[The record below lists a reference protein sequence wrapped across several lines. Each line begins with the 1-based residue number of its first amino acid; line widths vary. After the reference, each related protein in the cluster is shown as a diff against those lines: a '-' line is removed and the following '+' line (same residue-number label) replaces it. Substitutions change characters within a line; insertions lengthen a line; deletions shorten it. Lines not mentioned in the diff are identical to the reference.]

1 MALVS
6 RHANNGDN
14 LITSMAYSFASSV
27 TKTPFDEPFTTSW
40 DTIIW
45 YCQRNR
51 YVGLDSHSGSRLPC
65 LAAKIPLELI
75 NSRVSLLAHAAFH
88 IVISRNGQ
96 NRSRHKSA
104 CIHCVQQISKAGLL
118 YRTEKNKLLYCRNGV
133 FLNAMQKP
141 DVVLVISAFANLKLA
156 VDVAALSGVTG
167 SPGVKQHSQPSLEL
181 LACRT
186 CLPEQGESL
195 HLLLLLSC
203 SNGLR
208 QSHMCFC

>member
-1 MALVS
+1 M
-6 RHANNGDN
+6 
-14 LITSMAYSFASSV
+14 
-27 TKTPFDEPFTTSW
+27 
-40 DTIIW
+40 
-45 YCQRNR
+45 
-51 YVGLDSHSGSRLPC
+51 
-65 LAAKIPLELI
+65 
-75 NSRVSLLAHAAFH
+75 
-88 IVISRNGQ
+88 
-96 NRSRHKSA
+96 
-104 CIHCVQQISKAGLL
+104 CVQQILKQGC
-118 YRTEKNKLLYCRNGV
+118 YITQEKNKLLYCRNGV

-141 DVVLVISAFANLKLA
+141 DVVLITSALADLKLA

-203 SNGLR
+203 SNELR